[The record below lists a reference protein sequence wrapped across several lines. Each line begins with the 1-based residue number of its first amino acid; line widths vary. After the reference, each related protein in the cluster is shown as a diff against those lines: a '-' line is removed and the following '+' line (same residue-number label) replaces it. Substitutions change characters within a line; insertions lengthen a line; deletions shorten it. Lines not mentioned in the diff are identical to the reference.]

1 MSTNPV
7 LSKLDL
13 ENGQYVNVTDS
24 FLRCIDSIQGNQ
36 VVQSKFFNLLEGT
49 RAVEV
54 SNRRLDTGLIPL
66 EDYDLSFDTSA
77 PRSNSEVIA
86 IMDQFLR
93 TTMSWL
99 QNSSLPVTALSC
111 RYAQTLLQ
119 NYQRHPDT
127 LGTLTNCTLIE
138 PRLKAGYA
146 NHGTED
152 LSPEY
157 MLVHQVLRSFLLVM
171 LKWIGFCVQVGLNVL
186 YEEEDLTTR
195 TLDLDI
201 LTAVPF
207 EVVAAEASKSMDWIA
222 SNIGDDKHAGVMQKF
237 LALALDMLNLHQILY
252 LRLSLTEKDQ
262 IEDKL
267 HFLYH
272 GKQCALNLQQETAQL
287 PMEPP
292 KGSFSKFIQLDLN
305 NKSIPAELT
314 SLSRDECYSSIIS
327 LFDEVYQFVNTAAN
341 ITNIHQLNTYLEF
354 EIRRPLASANVISRG
369 LFQLFL
375 VRDDRT
381 ILGSKADITSIS
393 LRLMENLSCLYS
405 HALRPDSWNNIQ
417 GDETQV
423 LTVKRELLQNLD
435 TLLGDIET
443 GINQYFAL
451 VSNNRCRQR
460 QLLTRSIL
468 IWDTIQ
474 VSSEPLEVMLWQSH
488 RIGDRLLDDS
498 PALAI
503 TSFVYYTKLDVMLEV
518 LLLGFELDLYKP
530 YEMNQMYWFA
540 TYLSTT
546 IVDHLKGRVLMI
558 IRLQIHEICDAM
570 PKRLKKAKAG
580 PKKQQLKAQIQF
592 ATTNILPGLQGNQE
606 YLERFLIRKYEAM
619 RIITDAYR
627 MMYAICHRL
636 KLIDAIGGP
645 KNLITSRELLYNI
658 RMKPWSSVGVPALP
672 TYDQYVRALRKS
684 AIAENTD
691 AESQITSAMA
701 RFNEARQTLQE
712 LGRETETSPN
722 YCLGTHCTEYYTNMT
737 KTCVV
742 QSLELHKLRQA
753 VVENKLV
760 KTKIVNNS
768 DYFPTLEI
776 SV

>member
-119 NYQRHPDT
+119 NYQRHPHT

-207 EVVAAEASKSMDWIA
+207 EAVAAEASKSMDWIA
-222 SNIGDDKHAGVMQKF
+222 SNIGDDKHGGVMQKF

-272 GKQCALNLQQETAQL
+272 GKQCALNLQLETAQL

-474 VSSEPLEVMLWQSH
+474 VSAEPLEVMLWQSH